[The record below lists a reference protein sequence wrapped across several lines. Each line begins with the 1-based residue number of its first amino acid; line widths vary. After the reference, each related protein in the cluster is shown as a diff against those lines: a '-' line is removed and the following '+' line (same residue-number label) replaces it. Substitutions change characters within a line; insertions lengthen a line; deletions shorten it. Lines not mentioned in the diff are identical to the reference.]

1 METDHYI
8 TYSEEETIE
17 LGKKFAEMLKPGDII
32 AIEGSLGSGKTEF
45 IKGICKF
52 FEVQEIV
59 TSPTFTIINQYT
71 GKFGDE
77 VLSIYH
83 IDLYRIKAKNEFEEI
98 GLLDCLADDRAIK
111 VVEWADKAN
120 GIFPDNIYRV
130 KITSSNVNE
139 NERIFE
145 IQMPLQA

>member
-1 METDHYI
+1 MNTEKYI

-17 LGKKFAEMLKPGDII
+17 LGAKFAERLKPGDII
-32 AIEGSLGSGKTEF
+32 ALEGSLGTGKTEF

-71 GKFGDE
+71 GKFEDE
-77 VLSIYH
+77 DINIYH
-83 IDLYRIKAKNEFEEI
+83 IDLYRIKSKNEFDEI
-98 GLLDCLADDRAIK
+98 GLLDCLADENAIK

-120 GIFPDNIYRV
+120 GILPDNIYRV
-130 KITSSNVNE
+130 KITSDNENE

-145 IQMPLQA
+145 ILIP